1 MPINSLVYSQ
11 TSDFRMRQPWLC
23 QTTKEYV
30 SIQEIQAYYYCPVQY
45 ITQQF
50 NRSASRSRQPL
61 WLQAQPR
68 RYRKLKKERL
78 NVPRSPSEPQLPRE
92 EVQNYDIRRE
102 NNNNNNRKQQCHPR
116 ETRVIAS
123 KDEIGLYCN
132 GPVGVTSCAFIK
144 RDPCLGPLRDSLERK
159 K

>member
-1 MPINSLVYSQ
+1 MPNHERVRFYSRN
-11 TSDFRMRQPWLC
+11 TSVLLLSSSIHH
-23 QTTKEYV
+23 TTVKLFCV
-30 SIQEIQAYYYCPVQY
+30 TVPATSV
-45 ITQQF
+45 TTT
-50 NRSASRSRQPL
+50 
-61 WLQAQPR
+61 QPR

-102 NNNNNNRKQQCHPR
+102 RKKKNRKQQCHPR